1 MHVVILLCFKRAG
14 VQGYFK
20 TIFFTSLK
28 RRLWKKGI
36 QEIIQILKLKSLS
49 NNSL

>member
-20 TIFFTSLK
+20 TIFFTSLNRRALEK
-28 RRLWKKGI
+28 RYSR
-36 QEIIQILKLKSLS
+36 
-49 NNSL
+49 NNSNFKVKIFIK